1 MINHNYRQKYLKY
14 KTKYLELQ
22 IKLNNQS
29 GGNLKTAENSFF
41 NKIFTN
47 KEKIYSLLQ
56 SDIYLSKKLKDNNLT
71 LPLDIGTKLEVL
83 KENKELKQIFSI
95 IVNSVDNKFVDEY
108 IKMYLNG
115 KLGKPNS
122 IENVCYY
129 IYAQNELKKLRVN
142 NQYLKIEIPAT
153 FDSLTDLNDFIIKN
167 KFNLDLIDDK
177 NKSKQKII
185 KEEGKDD
192 VEIILST
199 PNVTI
204 YHPTTEAGSKF
215 YGSGTKWCTAGTNKN
230 MFSDFNNKGPI
241 YIIIPKSGSTEKFQ
255 IQFESGQLVY
265 EKNRSTS
272 ISYVSKLLNDKEF
285 DKWFNDK
292 IINLTDG
299 HLKINGWVPIFTE
312 EYSILIKKLT
322 VIYDHVEPFLNHLY
336 KLTNLEELDFGSSFD
351 ESLTTSLDKLVN
363 LQQLTFGDFFNNEN
377 EPLDSSLDK
386 LVNLK
391 QLTFGY
397 DFNQYLANSLDKLV
411 NLQQLTFGW
420 KFNNGNQPLD
430 SSLDKLVNLKQLT
443 FDSVF
448 DQPFANSLDKLVNLQ
463 QLNLWYYNRPL
474 ANSLDK
480 LTNLQELTLFGFNQP
495 LGSSLDKLTNLQKL
509 TFGEEFDQPLTNS
522 LDNLTNL
529 QKLTFSW
536 NFNQPFANS
545 LNNLTNLQE
554 LTVASTYKHS
564 LPQKPNLKIIKL

>member
-29 GGNLKTAENSFF
+29 GGNLITAENSFF

-95 IVNSVDNKFVDEY
+95 IVNRVDNKFVDEY

-115 KLGKPNS
+115 KLGEPNS
-122 IENVCYY
+122 IENVGYY
-129 IYAQNELKKLRVN
+129 IYAQNQLKKLRVN
-142 NQYLKIEIPAT
+142 NQYLKIETPAT
-153 FDSLTDLNDFIIKN
+153 FDSLTDLEDFIIKN
-167 KFNLDLIDDK
+167 KFNFDLIDDK
-177 NKSKQKII
+177 NKLKQKII
-185 KEEGKDD
+185 KEHKKIKEEGEDD

-230 MFSDFNNKGPI
+230 MFSHFNNIGPT
-241 YIIIPKSGSTEKFQ
+241 YIIIPKSDSTKKFQ

-265 EKNRSTS
+265 EQNRSTY
-272 ISYVSKLLNDKEF
+272 ISYVSELLNDKEF
-285 DKWFNDK
+285 DKWFNNK

-312 EYSILIKKLT
+312 EYSSLIKKLT
-322 VIYDHVEPFLNHLY
+322 VIYDHIEPFLNNLY
-336 KLTNLEELDFGSSFD
+336 KLTNLEELDFGSGFN
-351 ESLTTSLDKLVN
+351 ESLTT
-363 LQQLTFGDFFNNEN
+363 
-377 EPLDSSLDK
+377 
-386 LVNLK
+386 
-391 QLTFGY
+391 
-397 DFNQYLANSLDKLV
+397 
-411 NLQQLTFGW
+411 
-420 KFNNGNQPLD
+420 
-430 SSLDKLVNLKQLT
+430 
-443 FDSVF
+443 
-448 DQPFANSLDKLVNLQ
+448 SLDKLVNLQ

-564 LPQKPNLKIIKL
+564 LPQKSNLKIIKL